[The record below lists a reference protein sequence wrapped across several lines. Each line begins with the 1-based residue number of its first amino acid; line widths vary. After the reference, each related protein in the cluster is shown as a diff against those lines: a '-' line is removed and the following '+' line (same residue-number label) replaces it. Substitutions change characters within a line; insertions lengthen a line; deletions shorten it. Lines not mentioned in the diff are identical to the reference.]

1 MKSLKKNLI
10 FLILI
15 TLIVIYIVFSYDFD
29 KTIEVL
35 KSSKL
40 IYIILSIIVI
50 LIGDLLKGR
59 SIYLL
64 VCEYCSKYKFIDAFK
79 LTLQTN
85 FFNGITP
92 FSLGGQPFQLYLLK
106 KKNNIDYATGS
117 NILFKDFYCY
127 QVGFVFISILFFIL
141 NFIFKFFVADLL
153 MSKLIL
159 IGFIINFTIALFLI
173 YLPHSKGNYNGVLLF
188 SINVLNKLRLV
199 KEKQKVLDN
208 MNAGINKFKSQIN
221 DIKSNIMLIL
231 KCSLLNI
238 LKIFGMGISS
248 FLAFKSI
255 GIDISI
261 YISII
266 LVVFVY
272 NMSSFIPVP
281 GASGGVEYGFVSVFA
296 SYLFGETGI
305 LISVAMIIW
314 RFLTYYMPL
323 IVGGVLFAI
332 ESRDLV

>member
-10 FLILI
+10 FLVFMSS
-15 TLIVIYIVFSYDFD
+15 IVIYIVFSYDFE

-35 KSSKL
+35 KTSKL
-40 IYIILSIIVI
+40 IYIILGVVVI

-59 SIYLL
+59 AIYLL
-64 VCEYCSKYKFIDAFK
+64 VSEYSSKYKFKDAFR

-106 KKNNIDYATGS
+106 KRNNIDYATGS

-127 QVGFVFISILFFIL
+127 QIGFVFISIVFFIL
-141 NFIFKFFVADLL
+141 NFIFKFFVADGL

-159 IGFIINFTIALFLI
+159 VGFIINFVIALFLI
-173 YLPHSKGNYNGVLLF
+173 YLPYTKGNYKGVILF
-188 SINVLNKLRLV
+188 SINVLSKLRLI
-199 KEKQKVLDN
+199 KEKQRVLDY
-208 MNAGINKFKSQIN
+208 MNEGIKKFKSQI
-221 DIKSNIMLIL
+221 DEVKSNIALVL

-238 LKIFGMGISS
+238 LKTCGMGVVAY
-248 FLAFKSI
+248 LAFKSI
-255 GIDISI
+255 GVNISI
-261 YISII
+261 YMSVI
-266 LVVFVY
+266 LVLFVY
-272 NMSSFIPVP
+272 NMSSFVPVP
-281 GASGGVEYGFVSVFA
+281 GASGGVEYGFVSVFT
-296 SYLFGETGI
+296 SFLLGEVGI
-305 LISVAMIIW
+305 LVSVAMIIW

-332 ESRDLV
+332 ESRELV

>member
-64 VCEYCSKYKFIDAFK
+64 VCEYCSKFKFIDAFK

-127 QVGFVFISILFFIL
+127 QIGFIFISIIFFIL

-159 IGFIINFTIALFLI
+159 IGFIINFVIALFLI

-188 SINVLNKLRLV
+188 SINVLNKLKLV

-238 LKIFGMGISS
+238 LKIFGMGVSS

-281 GASGGVEYGFVSVFA
+281 GASGGVEYGFVSVFT
-296 SYLFGETGI
+296 SYLFSEAGI

-323 IVGGVLFAI
+323 IAGGVLFAI
-332 ESRDLV
+332 ESRELV

>member
-15 TLIVIYIVFSYDFD
+15 SLIVIYIVFSYDFER
-29 KTIEVL
+29 TIEVL
-35 KSSKL
+35 KTSKL
-40 IYIILSIIVI
+40 IYIILGALVI

-64 VCEYCSKYKFIDAFK
+64 VSEYSSKYKFKDAFR

-106 KKNNIDYATGS
+106 KRNNIDYATGS

-127 QVGFVFISILFFIL
+127 QIGFVFISIVFFIFNL
-141 NFIFKFFVADLL
+141 IFKFFVADAF
-153 MSKLIL
+153 MGKLIL
-159 IGFIINFTIALFLI
+159 VGFIINFVIALFLI
-173 YLPHSKGNYNGVLLF
+173 YLPYTKGNYNGVLLF
-188 SINVLNKLRLV
+188 SINVLSRLRLI

-208 MNAGINKFKSQIN
+208 MNEGIKKFKSQI
-221 DIKSNIMLIL
+221 DEVKSNIGLVL

-238 LKIFGMGISS
+238 LKTCGMGVVAYLS
-248 FLAFKSI
+248 FKSI
-255 GIDISI
+255 DVNISI
-261 YISII
+261 YMSVI
-266 LVVFVY
+266 LVLFVY
-272 NMSSFIPVP
+272 NMSSFVPVP
-281 GASGGVEYGFVSVFA
+281 GASGGVEYGFISVFT
-296 SYLFGETGI
+296 SFLLGDVGI
-305 LISVAMIIW
+305 LVSVAMIIW

-323 IVGGVLFAI
+323 IVGGVLFAV
-332 ESRDLV
+332 ESRKLV